1 MLRDK
6 LLPVF
11 IVVFL
16 FSISILFVLKIK
28 NSRKCDQHIV
38 LDDNTQYDCKAV
50 SSFENGIT
58 YIDLCN
64 GDEIRVPTRRI
75 KMVTNIKE

>member
-1 MLRDK
+1 MLRNK
-6 LLPVF
+6 ILPVF
-11 IVVFL
+11 VLVCLSLIPILIVL
-16 FSISILFVLKIK
+16 NIK
-28 NSRKCDQHIV
+28 HNVKCNQHIV